1 MDRTEIGDNADM
13 SERGGIRLHS
23 APVDFRHGDKAKAPA
38 SGDELMGPKAVTN

>member
-23 APVDFRHGDKAKAPA
+23 APVDIDT
-38 SGDELMGPKAVTN
+38 VTKLKRPQAATT